1 MGEGAPSCRSAGL
14 GGASTDVLTASARR
28 RRTYGGIPPHRT
40 GEPVAGPR
48 PTLDPDPGGG
58 AAEGVSMPEKGP
70 ENAVQEATID
80 RLRAEVE
87 GQRRAMRT
95 RAVIEQAKGILV
107 ERLAC
112 SPEQAFEH
120 LTRLSQDA
128 NRKLVDLAADL
139 VGSVAPPEADA
150 HPQAAGEPPP
160 VVGPPTAPRS
170 RGRRVTDHAPVPA
183 APGQRG
189 LSAGG
194 FAARYHLAAS
204 ALSAA
209 ESPDELAALLMET
222 ALAPLGV
229 SALAVTRLEPDGA
242 LRLVASHG
250 VPAHQLSQWQR
261 IPPQMSLPLT
271 DAARRGAT
279 VWVHG
284 RGEFSRRYP
293 DLTGQD
299 LVPGDTV
306 CALPLRTG
314 EQLIGAIK
322 LGWPG
327 TCTPTADVRRH
338 LSALARL
345 CAGELLRVLA
355 LGPEGGGAPFPA
367 GEPWFQAVLDA
378 LLDPVLILHAVRA
391 GDGAATD
398 GPVTEGP
405 VTDGTVTD
413 LRVVHANAAT
423 VDLAGRTGAAL
434 TGRLLSEL
442 YPGMVASGTFRQLI
456 DVAVGREPYLG
467 AAEQFVEVVGGAV
480 HGSSMTLRATP
491 FLDGVLVSWRAHD
504 EQERR
509 EAQLAQAQR
518 LAGLGTWQWRVA
530 DDRFDCSPEVFRL
543 LGLPRPAR
551 PGHLT
556 AAEAESAI
564 APGDRQAVRR
574 VARRLLDGERAA
586 ALEFRIVRPDGVGRG
601 VRAMAE
607 TVPGPTPG
615 SPVLAVRGVV
625 QDVTAWWRTEEA
637 LVDAR
642 SRLAEQVRRTADEHR
657 AVLALQHALMDVP
670 GGPPTPG
677 LEVAARYLPAESEA
691 KVGGDWYDALNLPDG
706 TVLIVVGD
714 VSGHGLRAAA
724 GMAQLRDALRGM
736 AFTGAEPAQLLERLN
751 QMLCHLGGGF
761 IATAVCGLL
770 DPVNRTLTWARAGH
784 LPPLLVHDGTARHL
798 ELLPGPIL
806 GAVPRGVY
814 RSTVLRL
821 DPEDLVLLFTDGLI
835 ERRGEDL
842 ALGLDR
848 LARAVEDYRV
858 PGLDGCLDHVLRRL
872 KAPNP
877 SDDTCVVALR
887 LS

>member
-1 MGEGAPSCRSAGL
+1 
-14 GGASTDVLTASARR
+14 
-28 RRTYGGIPPHRT
+28 
-40 GEPVAGPR
+40 
-48 PTLDPDPGGG
+48 
-58 AAEGVSMPEKGP
+58 MPETGP
-70 ENAVQEATID
+70 ESALQATID

-107 ERLAC
+107 ERLGC
-112 SPEQAFEH
+112 SPDQAFEH

-139 VGSVAPPEADA
+139 VGSVAPPEADER
-150 HPQAAGEPPP
+150 PPAADEPPA
-160 VVGPPTAPRS
+160 VVGPPTAPRA
-170 RGRRVTDHAPVPA
+170 RVRRVEDHVLVPA
-183 APGQRG
+183 PPGRG
-189 LSAGG
+189 DPSAGE
-194 FAARYHLAAS
+194 FAARYHVAAS
-204 ALSAA
+204 ALSSA

-229 SALAVTRLEPDGA
+229 GALAVTRLEPDGA
-242 LRLVASHG
+242 LRLVASNG

-284 RGEFSRRYP
+284 RGEFTRRYP

-327 TCTPTADVRRH
+327 TCTPTAHLRRH

-355 LGPEGGGAPFPA
+355 LSPEGGGAPFPA

-378 LLDPVLILHAVRA
+378 LLDPVLILHAVRGA
-391 GDGAATD
+391 DGTAT
-398 GPVTEGP
+398 G
-405 VTDGTVTD
+405 GTVTD

-434 TGRLLSEL
+434 TGRLLGEL
-442 YPGMVASGTFRQLI
+442 YPGMVASGTVRQLI
-456 DVAVGREPYLG
+456 EVAVTREPYLG

-480 HGSSMTLRATP
+480 HGSTMTLRATP
-491 FLDGVLVSWRAHD
+491 FLDGVLVSWRTHD

-509 EAQLAQAQR
+509 ETQLVQAQR

-551 PGHLT
+551 RGCLT
-556 AAEAESAI
+556 AAEAESAV

-574 VARRLLDGERAA
+574 AARQLLDGERAA
-586 ALEFRIVRPDGVGRG
+586 ALEFRIVRPDGVGRR

-607 TVPGPTPG
+607 AVPGPIPG

-625 QDVTAWWRTEEA
+625 QDVTAWRRTEEA
-637 LVDAR
+637 LVATR

-657 AVLALQHALMDVP
+657 AVLALQHALMDAAA
-670 GGPPTPG
+670 GPPTPG
-677 LEVAARYLPAESEA
+677 LEVAARYLPAETEA
-691 KVGGDWYDALNLPDG
+691 KIGGDWYDALTLPDG

-724 GMAQLRDALRGM
+724 GMAQVRDALRGM
-736 AFTGAEPAQLLERLN
+736 AFTGAEPARLLERLN

-770 DPVNRTLTWARAGH
+770 DPAARTLTWARAGH
-784 LPPLLVHDGTARHL
+784 LPPLLAHEGAARYL
-798 ELLPGPIL
+798 ELLPGPVL
-806 GAVPRGVY
+806 GAVPHGVY

-821 DPEDLVLLFTDGLI
+821 EPQDLVLLFTDGLI

-858 PGLDGCLDHVLRRL
+858 PGIDGCLDHVLRRL

-877 SDDTCVVALR
+877 RDDTCVVGLR
-887 LS
+887 LN

>member
-1 MGEGAPSCRSAGL
+1 
-14 GGASTDVLTASARR
+14 
-28 RRTYGGIPPHRT
+28 
-40 GEPVAGPR
+40 
-48 PTLDPDPGGG
+48 
-58 AAEGVSMPEKGP
+58 MPENGP
-70 ENAVQEATID
+70 ESALQEATID

-112 SPEQAFEH
+112 SPEQAFQH

-139 VGSVAPPEADA
+139 VGSVAPPSAD
-150 HPQAAGEPPP
+150 ERPP
-160 VVGPPTAPRS
+160 VVTPPAAPRI
-170 RGRRVTDHAPVPA
+170 RVHRVEDRVPVPA
-183 APGQRG
+183 APGHG
-189 LSAGG
+189 DPSAGE
-194 FAARYHLAAS
+194 FAARYHVAAS
-204 ALSAA
+204 ALSSAD
-209 ESPDELAALLMET
+209 SPDELAALLMET

-229 SALAVTRLEPDGA
+229 GALAVTRLEPDGA

-284 RGEFSRRYP
+284 RAEFAQRYP

-314 EQLIGAIK
+314 EQLIGAVK

-327 TCTPTADVRRH
+327 SYAPTADVRRH

-355 LGPEGGGAPFPA
+355 LSPDGGGAPFPA

-378 LLDPVLILHAVRA
+378 LLDPVLILHAVR
-391 GDGAATD
+391 GAAGT
-398 GPVTEGP
+398 VTE
-405 VTDGTVTD
+405 GTVTD

-423 VDLAGRTGAAL
+423 VDLAGRTGTAL

-442 YPGMVASGTFRQLI
+442 YPGMVASGTFRQLV

-467 AAEQFVEVVGGAV
+467 EAEQFVEVVGGAV

-491 FLDGVLVSWRAHD
+491 FLDGVLVSWRTHD

-509 EAQLAQAQR
+509 ETQLAQALR
-518 LAGLGTWQWRVA
+518 LASLGTWQWRVA

-551 PGHLT
+551 HGFLT
-556 AAEAESAI
+556 AAEAEAAV
-564 APGDRQAVRR
+564 APGDRQAVREA
-574 VARRLLDGERAA
+574 ARRLLDGERA

-607 TVPGPTPG
+607 TVPGPAPG
-615 SPVLAVRGVV
+615 SRVLAVRGVV
-625 QDVTAWWRTEEA
+625 QDVTAWRRTEEA
-637 LVDAR
+637 LVATR

-670 GGPPTPG
+670 GGPPAPG

-691 KVGGDWYDALNLPDG
+691 KVGGDWYDALTLPDG

-736 AFTGAEPAQLLERLN
+736 AFTGAEPARLLERLN

-761 IATAVCGLL
+761 IATVVCGLL
-770 DPVNRTLTWARAGH
+770 DPAARTLTWARAGH
-784 LPPLLVHDGTARHL
+784 LPPLLARDGTARHL
-798 ELLPGPIL
+798 ELLPGPVL
-806 GAVPRGVY
+806 GAVPDGVY

-821 DPEDLVLLFTDGLI
+821 EPQDLVLLFTDGLI

-842 ALGLDR
+842 AFGLDR

-858 PGLDGCLDHVLRRL
+858 PGIDGCLDHVLRRL

-877 SDDTCVVALR
+877 RDDTCVVGLR